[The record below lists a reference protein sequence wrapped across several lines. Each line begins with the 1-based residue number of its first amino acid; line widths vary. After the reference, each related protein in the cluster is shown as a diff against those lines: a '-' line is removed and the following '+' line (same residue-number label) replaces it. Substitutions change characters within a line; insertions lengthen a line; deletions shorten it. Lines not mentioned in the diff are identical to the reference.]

1 MPRRDNQ
8 PTTPSPL
15 TKPFSIKP
23 SSKSKT
29 YSGGSS
35 RSEYVSPVNNK
46 LSRGKSGSGSG
57 SRTGS
62 TSSKGEKSKVLEVD
76 LSDTESLCRSLWNS
90 DKCPCN
96 NSLDSWLIDCSN
108 CKQYWHLDCVTL
120 NGLNGDD
127 INKLL
132 KWRCPFCYVAP
143 VSTAQITADDSCMT
157 CRNTKTLRDANHA
170 FEVAVAAS
178 HIKNSAASNEADDL
192 TSHSSILASE
202 NSMKCMES
210 EFKQLSDRCNQ
221 MFHDVS
227 KNVAKLETEITK
239 FVSSQPLATSSDLP
253 NTETHSVLLQR
264 ISDQL
269 EAISQ
274 NQANTA
280 PTTQP
285 PSHPVPPVDT
295 FQDPPPSPPT
305 IAQHHQKSTGGII
318 HEFINENTSTSIID
332 LLQASD
338 FKSENG
344 RSTLSFGEPYTYTGS
359 KSNRSTAIPF
369 PDVLQP
375 VVDKINQL
383 QKDIFYADHPD
394 MKKNEARHPAPLVNS
409 CLVNRFTGPDSFL
422 PSHSDNEITIHPES
436 SIFTLSLGESA
447 SVKFSEIH
455 PEPNLVYDTEL
466 TSDHRSLY
474 HMTRKSQDFFRHA
487 IDKGS
492 IANGTR
498 FSLTFRC
505 VSWKNRN
512 STCIIGDS
520 NTGMLNFGVNKRST
534 FGELMPGQK
543 YWAPCIKDITP
554 ESCISYSNVVILC
567 GINDI
572 KKAEVNRHDDVR
584 NLANSLIDKIKQI
597 KQLNSKCYVSVCP
610 LLPTK
615 SRELNHK
622 VNFFNCVLA
631 SKVASLGP
639 GVQCVEGFHGFAEH
653 DGTLVDHLSKTLDR
667 YGGLD
672 ILHLNPYGARVLAGL
687 IKRCIFF
694 RLNKGVDRRRG
705 PSNRVNGRLYSSVS
719 GGLPPASQWGSRD
732 GCQV

>member
-29 YSGGSS
+29 YSGGSN
-35 RSEYVSPVNNK
+35 RSEYVSPVINK
-46 LSRGKSGSGSG
+46 LPRGKSGSGSG

-62 TSSKGEKSKVLEVD
+62 SKGEKSKITEVD

-120 NGLNGDD
+120 NGLDDAD

-143 VSTAQITADDSCMT
+143 VSTSQFSTDDSCLT
-157 CRNTKTLRDANHA
+157 CRNTRTLRDANHA
-170 FEVAVAAS
+170 FEVAAAAS
-178 HIKNSAASNEADDL
+178 HIKNSAANNEDDL
-192 TSHSSILASE
+192 TSRSSTIASE
-202 NSMKCMES
+202 NAMKCIES
-210 EFKQLSDRCNQ
+210 EFKQLSDRCNH

-239 FVSSQPLATSSDLP
+239 FITQPPAVASTI
-253 NTETHSVLLQR
+253 ETNSVLLQR

-269 EAISQ
+269 ETISKK
-274 NQANTA
+274 QATTA
-280 PTTQP
+280 PTAQL
-285 PSHPVPPVDT
+285 PSHPVLSAGT
-295 FQDPPPSPPT
+295 LQAPPPPPPAT
-305 IAQHHQKSTGGII
+305 AKHHQNSNDGLIDDFIDENLSSGIM
-318 HEFINENTSTSIID
+318 D
-332 LLQASD
+332 LLRTSE

-359 KSNRSTAIPF
+359 KSNRNVPTSF

-375 VVDKINQL
+375 VVDKINAI
-383 QKDIFYADHPD
+383 QKDLFYSNHPD
-394 MKKNEARHPAPLVNS
+394 LKRNENRHPAPLINS
-409 CLVNRFTGPDSFL
+409 CLVNRYAGSESFL

-447 SVKFSEIH
+447 TVKFSSIH
-455 PEPNLVYDTEL
+455 HESDPANDTEI
-466 TSDHRSLY
+466 TPGHRSLY

-487 IDKGS
+487 IDRGS
-492 IANGTR
+492 IAQGTR
-498 FSLTFRC
+498 YSLTFRC

-520 NTGMLNFGVNKRST
+520 NTGMLNFGTNKRST

-543 YWAPCIKDITP
+543 YWAPCIRDIKP
-554 ESCISYSNVVILC
+554 ESCISFSNVVILC

-572 KKAEVNRHDDVR
+572 KKSEVNSQDDTR
-584 NLANSLIDKIKQI
+584 NLANSLINKIKQI
-597 KQLNSKCYVSVCP
+597 KQLNPKCYVSVCP

-615 SRELNHK
+615 SRELNQK

-631 SKVASLGP
+631 SKVASMGP

-653 DGTLVDHLSKTLDR
+653 DGTLVDRLSKTLDR
-667 YGGLD
+667 HGGLD

-694 RLNKGVDRRRG
+694 RLNRGVDRRKG
-705 PSNRVNGRLYSSVS
+705 PSSRVNGRLYSSVS
-719 GGLPPASQWGSRD
+719 GRLPPASQWGSRD

>member
-15 TKPFSIKP
+15 TKPFSSKP
-23 SSKSKT
+23 LSKCKT
-29 YSGGSS
+29 YSGGSN
-35 RSEYVSPVNNK
+35 RSEYVSPVHNK
-46 LSRGKSGSGSG
+46 LPRGKSGSGSG

-62 TSSKGEKSKVLEVD
+62 SRGEKSKIAEVD

-120 NGLNGDD
+120 YGLDDAD
-127 INKLL
+127 INKLV

-143 VSTAQITADDSCMT
+143 VSTSQFTQDDSCLT
-157 CRNTKTLRDANHA
+157 CRNTRTLRDANHA
-170 FEVAVAAS
+170 FEVAAAAS
-178 HIKNSAASNEADDL
+178 HIKNTAANNEDDL
-192 TSHSSILASE
+192 TSHSSAIASE
-202 NSMKCMES
+202 NAMKCIES
-210 EFKQLSDRCNQ
+210 EFKQLSDRCNH

-239 FVSSQPLATSSDLP
+239 FISQPLATSS
-253 NTETHSVLLQR
+253 TIETHSVLLQR

-269 EAISQ
+269 ETISKK
-274 NQANTA
+274 QANTA
-280 PTTQP
+280 PTAQR
-285 PSHPVPPVDT
+285 PSHPVPSAGA
-295 FQDPPPSPPT
+295 FEAPPPPPPT
-305 IAQHHQKSTGGII
+305 TAKHHQKSNDGLL
-318 HEFINENTSTSIID
+318 HEFIDEHMSTSIIG

-344 RSTLSFGEPYTYTGS
+344 RSTVSFGEPYTYTGS
-359 KSNRSTAIPF
+359 KSSRNATTSF

-375 VVDKINQL
+375 VVDKINAL
-383 QKDIFYADHPD
+383 QKDLFYSNHPD
-394 MKKNEARHPAPLVNS
+394 LKKHENRHPAPLINS
-409 CLVNRFTGPDSFL
+409 CLVNRYTGPESFL

-436 SIFTLSLGESA
+436 SIFTLSLGQPA
-447 SVKFSEIH
+447 TVKFSGIDQE
-455 PEPNLVYDTEL
+455 PEPANDTEI
-466 TSDHRSLY
+466 TPGHRSLY
-474 HMTRKSQDFFRHA
+474 HMTRKSQDFFKHA

-492 IANGTR
+492 IADGTR
-498 FSLTFRC
+498 YSLTFRC

-520 NTGMLNFGVNKRST
+520 NTGMLNFGTNKRST

-543 YWAPCIKDITP
+543 YWAPCIRDIKP
-554 ESCISYSNVVILC
+554 ESCISFSNVVILC
-567 GINDI
+567 GINDV
-572 KKAEVNRHDDVR
+572 KKSEVNSQEDIR
-584 NLANSLIDKIKQI
+584 NLGNSLINKIKQI
-597 KQLNSKCYVSVCP
+597 KQLNPKCYVSVCP

-615 SRELNHK
+615 SRELNQK

-631 SKVASLGP
+631 SKVASMGP

-653 DGTLVDHLSKTLDR
+653 DGTLVGSLSKTLDR
-667 YGGLD
+667 HGGLD

-705 PSNRVNGRLYSSVS
+705 PSSRVNGRLYSSVS
-719 GGLPPASQWGSRD
+719 GGPPPASQWGGRD